1 MSIHHDSLR
10 SSRLSIDLTW
20 TLRYRNVSPTEFLNT
35 PDDLRSWT
43 SSHGLKTSDQ
53 LRYQDLARFRELREA
68 IFGALSQTINEQR
81 ISRGQR
87 QVINKYA
94 THSPYRPSLLSN
106 GSVTLEHDGTG
117 ADEALS
123 TIARDAIELLA
134 LNDGRLR
141 RCEGPGCALIFHDES
156 RPGTRR
162 WCDTSRCGN
171 RVNTHSYRKR
181 RASLGAER
189 DSAETMTAS
198 ASFQTI
204 YETGGQ

>member
-1 MSIHHDSLR
+1 MSTPHDSLR

-20 TLRYRNVSPTEFLNT
+20 TLRYRNVSPTELLNT
-35 PDDLRSWT
+35 PDDVRSWT
-43 SSHGLKTSDQ
+43 SSHGLQTSGQ
-53 LRYQDLARFRELREA
+53 LRDQDVARFRDLREA
-68 IFGALSQTINEQR
+68 IFVALSQTIDEHQ
-81 ISRGQR
+81 ISRGKR
-87 QVINKYA
+87 KVINDYA
-94 THSPYRPSLLSN
+94 IHPPYRPILLSN

-123 TIARDAIELLA
+123 VIARDAIEVLA

-141 RCEGPGCALIFHDES
+141 RCEGPGCALIFYDES

-181 RASLGAER
+181 RASLA
-189 DSAETMTAS
+189 D
-198 ASFQTI
+198 
-204 YETGGQ
+204 

>member
-1 MSIHHDSLR
+1 MNIPDDSLR

-20 TLRYRNVSPTEFLNT
+20 TLRYRNVSPTELLDT

-43 SSHGLKTSDQ
+43 SSHGLRTSGHLPD
-53 LRYQDLARFRELREA
+53 QDLNRFRELREA
-68 IFGALSQTINEQR
+68 IFGALCQTIDEHR
-81 ISRGQR
+81 ISRQQR
-87 QVINKYA
+87 QVINEYA
-94 THSPYRPSLLSN
+94 SHPPYRTSLLSN
-106 GSVTLEHDGTG
+106 GSVTLKHGGTG

-123 TIARDAIELLA
+123 AIARDAIELLA

-141 RCEGPGCALIFHDES
+141 RCEGPACALIFYDES

-181 RASLGAER
+181 RALRA
-189 DSAETMTAS
+189 D
-198 ASFQTI
+198 
-204 YETGGQ
+204 